1 MVFAFHPDVS
11 TSTMP
16 PSMRC
21 ASAGRPLIV
30 ASYRSRRPC
39 ASALS
44 TSYSAP
50 VRRLRASVALSA
62 CAMRRSS
69 MPARRSS
76 SCLRQSASARSCCA
90 ACSAA
95 WRSYGACGSYG
106 AVMPAVCSGDAPR
119 AATMVAAMRARRC
132 CSRMACDSA
141 CTDAMPS
148 SAAGMPF
155 CDGAPISSSS
165 GSAPVACSAISS
177 PGASMDSPSSSS
189 DAMTPGARS
198 GVDDCGAGPLI
209 GGRNCIGGAPTSMSS
224 SSSAGCAGA
233 CGATGGATGAACGVC
248 GACCCARP

>member
-155 CDGAPISSSS
+155 CEGAPTSMSSSS
-165 GSAPVACSAISS
+165 SS
-177 PGASMDSPSSSS
+177 VSIGAGGTSSSSS

-198 GVDDCGAGPLI
+198 GVDACGAGPLI